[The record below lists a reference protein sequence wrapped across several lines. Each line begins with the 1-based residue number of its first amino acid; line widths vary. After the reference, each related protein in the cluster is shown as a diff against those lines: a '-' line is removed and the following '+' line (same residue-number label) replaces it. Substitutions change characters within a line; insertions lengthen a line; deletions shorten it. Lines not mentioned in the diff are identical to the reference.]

1 MVDDWTELDR
11 LDKALNVV
19 EKYEGYLFRRALGM
33 ALIICG
39 ILFPT
44 TAIMVLNAQT
54 IAGLLNINAEAFR
67 SLGPTIVL
75 LVGAALIVY
84 IFTSTNIVA
93 SRMRKES
100 VWKDLPRMIFL
111 FLVWFFAFYLTSF
124 VPEPYSIISW
134 LWAGSGASLL
144 SYLLAGR
151 DHANARFN
159 ELVIIS
165 FLCFFSSIP
174 LLFVQNDSYVMTVT
188 FLVFSASF
196 VLGGVY
202 SIFIAS
208 KMLSAGEV

>member
-1 MVDDWTELDR
+1 MADDLEDIDR
-11 LDKALNVV
+11 LDKALHIV
-19 EKYEGYLFRRALGM
+19 ERYEGYLFRRALGV

-54 IAGLLNINAEAFR
+54 IADLLNINAEAFR
-67 SLGPTIVL
+67 SFGPTIVL
-75 LVGAALIVY
+75 FVGAALIVY

-111 FLVWFFAFYLTSF
+111 FLVWVFAFYLTSF
-124 VPEPYSIISW
+124 VPEPYLVISW
-134 LWAGSGASLL
+134 LWAGGGASLL

-151 DHANARFN
+151 DHVNARFN
-159 ELVIIS
+159 ELVIVG

-174 LLFVQNDSYVMTVT
+174 LLFVRNDSYVLTAT

-196 VLGGVY
+196 IIGGVY
-202 SIFIAS
+202 SILYAS

>member
-1 MVDDWTELDR
+1 MVEDWEEIER
-11 LDKALNVV
+11 LDKALHVV
-19 EKYEGYLFRRALGM
+19 ERYEGYLFRRTLGV

-39 ILFPT
+39 ILFPV

-54 IAGLLNINAEAFR
+54 IAGFLNIDAEAFR
-67 SLGPTIVL
+67 TFGPTLVL
-75 LVGAALIVY
+75 LIGTAIIVY

-111 FLVWFFAFYLTSF
+111 FLVWFFSFYLISF

-134 LWAGSGASLL
+134 LWAGGGASFL

-151 DHANARFN
+151 DHADARFT
-159 ELVIIS
+159 ELVIIG

-174 LLFVQNDSYVMTVT
+174 LIFVRNESYVLTAT

-196 VLGGVY
+196 IFGGVY